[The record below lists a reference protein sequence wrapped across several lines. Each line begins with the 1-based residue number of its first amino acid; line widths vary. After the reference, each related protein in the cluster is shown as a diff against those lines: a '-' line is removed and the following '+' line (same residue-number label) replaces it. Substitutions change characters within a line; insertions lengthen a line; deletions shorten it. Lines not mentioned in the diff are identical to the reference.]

1 MSIRHKTD
9 QEILDE
15 KWRMVPYF
23 LKFRGLLKNHTD
35 SFNYFLDV
43 DIKKIIEANKF
54 VRTDEDPSF
63 FLEYVF
69 IF

>member
-1 MSIRHKTD
+1 MNIRHKTD

-43 DIKKIIEANKF
+43 DMKKVIEANKLI
-54 VRTDEDPSF
+54 RTDEDPSF
-63 FLEYVF
+63 FIEFATKV
-69 IF
+69 